1 MAAHIRSKYNGNCAT
16 AKNVIGRQV
25 TAYTGNA
32 AYFSSSFRTKKCPA
46 QKAINIEAMETNSD
60 VKPSKS
66 FLGRSPPKSISWYRD
81 VKMERN
87 MTRAV
92 TEKQSATS
100 DEMAKTSNAGWFS
113 SVGVPISCLT
123 PPGTVV
129 ALAKATV
136 AMSAAT
142 TEQDSEVLVSHSPPS
157 LTRSLWVSV
166 NISLE
171 VSPLL
176 L

>member
-1 MAAHIRSKYNGNCAT
+1 
-16 AKNVIGRQV
+16 
-25 TAYTGNA
+25 
-32 AYFSSSFRTKKCPA
+32 
-46 QKAINIEAMETNSD
+46 
-60 VKPSKS
+60 
-66 FLGRSPPKSISWYRD
+66 
-81 VKMERN
+81 

-113 SVGVPISCLT
+113 SVGVPKSCLT

-142 TEQDSEVLVSHSPPS
+142 TEQDSEVLLSHSLPS
-157 LTRSLWVSV
+157 LRRSLWVSV
-166 NISLE
+166 NISFE
-171 VSPLL
+171 VLPFLL
-176 L
+176 